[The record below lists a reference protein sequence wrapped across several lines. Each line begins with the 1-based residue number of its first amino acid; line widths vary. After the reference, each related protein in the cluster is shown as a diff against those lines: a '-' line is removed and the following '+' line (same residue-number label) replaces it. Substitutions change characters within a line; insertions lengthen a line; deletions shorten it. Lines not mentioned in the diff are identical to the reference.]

1 MMDMSTEN
9 TEEPQEPQPLQ
20 PPEPE
25 FGCFEEEVLN
35 AEWQRPELQLG
46 QQPAAPRR
54 DHFPTESEIESFLKM
69 VYLNQE

>member
-1 MMDMSTEN
+1 MSTER
-9 TEEPQEPQPLQ
+9 EEPQEFL
-20 PPEPE
+20 EPE

-46 QQPAAPRR
+46 QQPVMPHHDR
-54 DHFPTESEIESFLKM
+54 FPTEGEIETFLKM